1 VRQTGTGLYP
11 ITSLSVER
19 ASFSTVSVKNGGYLG
34 QCLCLPGG
42 QLDPDERTGDDAG
55 AIQNLVVCRGG
66 VAAQLGCDRTSLHA
80 FRARVPATSPT
91 TVTIWP
97 RSGLQICALG
107 RDWLGPHVSLRWRRQ
122 MPDASLEHYSFL
134 PFNPIHPRWATL
146 RLIRSRTV
154 PLCSVHGA
162 DQLQRRSS
170 EKMLGRIEHELIYN
184 MRIWQS
190 YNPPLSNQQT
200 EIALERHYVSN

>member
-1 VRQTGTGLYP
+1 
-11 ITSLSVER
+11 
-19 ASFSTVSVKNGGYLG
+19 
-34 QCLCLPGG
+34 
-42 QLDPDERTGDDAG
+42 
-55 AIQNLVVCRGG
+55 
-66 VAAQLGCDRTSLHA
+66 
-80 FRARVPATSPT
+80 
-91 TVTIWP
+91 
-97 RSGLQICALG
+97 
-107 RDWLGPHVSLRWRRQ
+107 